1 MWTVEINV
9 LGRKFT
15 HTIGHVTGDRP
26 DLPLRTPRMTHWRQW
41 KQRHPGAAA

>member
-9 LGRKFT
+9 LGRRFT
-15 HTIGHVTGDRP
+15 YKANDRP
-26 DLPLRTPRMTHWRQW
+26 DVVLRTPRLTQWRQR